1 VDDRGNGHWDVGLI
15 ARKRRYTK
23 GYDQARQIQVR
34 CRSVSGMSFIE
45 DYQPRH
51 LRLTEVT
58 PQLWRVTFDNP
69 PVNVIG
75 PEMMGDLKNLLAEL
89 EGNDTVNVVVFDSAD
104 PDFYLAHY
112 DLAADPAV
120 AEALPS
126 PTGYAAWVD
135 VTVRL
140 SKLSAVTISAVRG
153 IARGAGSEFVLA
165 TDIRFASR
173 EKAVLGQMEVGF
185 GAVPGGGAAGR
196 LPALV
201 GRGRA
206 FEILLGGADFDGDT
220 AERYGYVNR
229 SVPDA
234 EFTAFVD
241 RYATRVSQW
250 NHQAL
255 GEIKAFIN
263 KYTRLPDEEF
273 PLHSDAFWAAAARPG
288 FQAVAAALFA
298 DGLQQKTPLEYGL
311 GTDIVDVAAAAV
323 E

>member
-1 VDDRGNGHWDVGLI
+1 MMRDL
-15 ARKRRYTK
+15 K
-23 GYDQARQIQVR
+23 
-34 CRSVSGMSFIE
+34 E
-45 DYQPRH
+45 
-51 LRLTEVT
+51 LLTE
-58 PQLWRVTFDNP
+58 
-69 PVNVIG
+69 
-75 PEMMGDLKNLLAEL
+75 L
-89 EGNDTVNVVVFDSAD
+89 ESNDTVNVVLFDSAD

-112 DLAADPAV
+112 DLAADPAA
-120 AEALPS
+120 AETLPS

-140 SKLSAVTISAVRG
+140 SKLAAVTISAVRG

-173 EKAVLGQMEVGF
+173 EKAILGQMEVGF

-229 SVPDA
+229 AIPDA
-234 EFTAFVD
+234 EFDAFVND
-241 RYATRVSQW
+241 YASRVSRW
-250 NHQAL
+250 DHQAL

-263 KYTRLPDEEF
+263 KYTRLPDSEF
-273 PLHSDAFWAAAARPG
+273 PLHSDAFWGAAARPG
-288 FQAVAAALFA
+288 FQSVASALFA
-298 DGLQQKTPLEYGL
+298 DGLQQRTPLEYHL
-311 GTDIVDVAAAAV
+311 GADIAEIATTATTSTAT
-323 E
+323 

>member
-1 VDDRGNGHWDVGLI
+1 MTFLDDFRP
-15 ARKRRYTK
+15 T
-23 GYDQARQIQVR
+23 
-34 CRSVSGMSFIE
+34 
-45 DYQPRH
+45 H
-51 LRLTEVT
+51 LHVTEHSRT
-58 PQLWRVTFDNP
+58 LWEVTFDNP

-75 PEMMGDLKNLLAEL
+75 PDMMRDLKELLTEL
-89 EGNDTVNVVVFDSAD
+89 ERNTEVNVVLFTSAD

-112 DLAADPAV
+112 DLDSDPAI
-120 AEALPS
+120 AESLPS

-135 VTVRL
+135 ITVRV
-140 SKLSAVTISAVRG
+140 SKLDAVTISAVRG

-229 SVPDA
+229 AISDA
-234 EFTAFVD
+234 DFVD
-241 RYATRVSQW
+241 FVHDYAARVSRW
-250 NHQAL
+250 DHQAL
-255 GEIKAFIN
+255 VEIKGFVN
-263 KYTRLPDEEF
+263 KYTRLPDAEY
-273 PLHSDAFWAAAARPG
+273 PLHSDAFWAAAGRPG
-288 FQAVAAALFA
+288 FQAVSKALFGN
-298 DGLQQKTPLEYGL
+298 GLQQRDALEYHL
-311 GTDIVDVAAAAV
+311 GADIAEISTTSRSAS
-323 E
+323 

>member
-1 VDDRGNGHWDVGLI
+1 
-15 ARKRRYTK
+15 
-23 GYDQARQIQVR
+23 
-34 CRSVSGMSFIE
+34 
-45 DYQPRH
+45 
-51 LRLTEVT
+51 
-58 PQLWRVTFDNP
+58 
-69 PVNVIG
+69 VIG
-75 PEMMGDLKNLLAEL
+75 PEMMGDLKGLLTEL
-89 EGNDTVNVVVFDSAD
+89 ESNDTVNVVVFDSAD

-135 VTVRL
+135 ITVRI
-140 SKLSAVTISAVRG
+140 SKLTAVTISAVRG

-173 EKAVLGQMEVGF
+173 DKAVLGQMEVGF

-229 SVPDA
+229 SIPDA
-234 EFTAFVD
+234 DFEAFVD
-241 RYATRVSQW
+241 DYAARVSRW
-250 NHQAL
+250 DHQAI

-263 KYTRLPDEEF
+263 KYTRLPDSEF
-273 PLHSDAFWAAAARPG
+273 PLHSDAFWGAAARPG
-288 FQAVAAALFA
+288 FQAVASALFA
-298 DGLQQKTPLEYGL
+298 DGLQRRSPLEYQL
-311 GTDIVDVAAAAV
+311 GADIAATAPATAV
-323 E
+323 

>member
-1 VDDRGNGHWDVGLI
+1 
-15 ARKRRYTK
+15 
-23 GYDQARQIQVR
+23 
-34 CRSVSGMSFIE
+34 MSFV
-45 DYQPRH
+45 DTFTPTH
-51 LRLTEVT
+51 LQLTDES
-58 PQLWRVTFDNP
+58 PSLWRVTFNNP

-75 PEMMGDLKNLLAEL
+75 PNMMLDLKDLLTEL
-89 EGNDTVNVVVFDSAD
+89 ESNDTVNVVVFDSAD

-126 PTGYAAWVD
+126 LTGYAAWVD
-135 VTVRL
+135 ITVRI

-153 IARGAGSEFVLA
+153 IARGAGSEFALA

-206 FEILLGGADFDGDT
+206 FEILLGGADFDGET

-229 SVPDA
+229 AIADA
-234 EFTAFVD
+234 DFVAFVND
-241 RYATRVSQW
+241 YAGRVSRW
-250 NHQAL
+250 DHRAL
-255 GEIKAFIN
+255 SEIKAFIN
-263 KYTRLPDEEF
+263 KYTRLPDTEY
-273 PLHSDAFWAAAARPG
+273 PLHSDAFWGAVGAPG
-288 FQAVAAALFA
+288 FQSVTKALFEG
-298 DGLQQKTPLEYGL
+298 GLQQKSTLEYHL
-311 GTDIVDVAAAAV
+311 GTDIADVASTTHS
-323 E
+323 

>member
-1 VDDRGNGHWDVGLI
+1 
-15 ARKRRYTK
+15 
-23 GYDQARQIQVR
+23 
-34 CRSVSGMSFIE
+34 MSFI
-45 DYQPRH
+45 DDFAPTH
-51 LRLTEVT
+51 LRLTEESPT
-58 PQLWRVTFDNP
+58 LWRVTFSNP

-75 PEMMGDLKNLLAEL
+75 PEMMRDLKELLTEL
-89 EGNDTVNVVVFDSAD
+89 ESNDTVNVVVFDSAD

-112 DLAADPAV
+112 DLAADPSV

-126 PTGYAAWVD
+126 ATGYAAWVD
-135 VTVRL
+135 VTVRI

-206 FEILLGGADFDGDT
+206 FEILLGGGDFDGDL

-229 SVPDA
+229 AVPDA
-234 EFTAFVD
+234 EFEAFVGD
-241 RYATRVSQW
+241 YAARVSRW
-250 NHQAL
+250 DHRAL
-255 GEIKAFIN
+255 AEIKAFVN
-263 KYTRLPDEEF
+263 KYTRLSDDEY
-273 PLHSDAFWAAAARPG
+273 PLHSDAFWGAVKTPG
-288 FQAVAAALFA
+288 FQSVTAALF
-298 DGLQQKTPLEYGL
+298 DGGLQQRSELEYHL
-311 GTDIVDVAAAAV
+311 GADIAGVV
-323 E
+323 EAISDSRTSA

>member
-1 VDDRGNGHWDVGLI
+1 M
-15 ARKRRYTK
+15 A
-23 GYDQARQIQVR
+23 
-34 CRSVSGMSFIE
+34 FIN
-45 DYQPRH
+45 DFSPSH
-51 LRLTEVT
+51 LHLTEVSPT
-58 PQLWRVTFDNP
+58 LWRVTFDNP

-75 PEMMGDLKNLLAEL
+75 PQMIGDLKALLTAL
-89 EGNDTVNVVVFDSAD
+89 ESNDTVNVVVFDSAD

-140 SKLSAVTISAVRG
+140 SKLAAVTISAVRG

-229 SVPDA
+229 SIPDA
-234 EFTAFVD
+234 EFEAFVD
-241 RYATRVSQW
+241 DYAARVSRW
-250 NHQAL
+250 DHQAL
-255 GEIKAFIN
+255 GEIKEFIN
-263 KYTRLPDEEF
+263 KYTRLPDDEF
-273 PLHSDAFWAAAARPG
+273 PLHSDAFWGAAARPG

-298 DGLQQKTPLEYGL
+298 DGLQEKSPLEYRL
-311 GTDIVDVAAAAV
+311 GADIADIAAAATAPANAD
-323 E
+323 